1 MSVELREEADGK
13 VLIMDLS
20 GKLTKE
26 DYAQFTPT
34 VERAV
39 KTHGKVRL
47 LVRMHGFH
55 GWTLG
60 AMWEDVK
67 FDLHHFSHIERLAL
81 VGDKKWEAGM
91 AMFCKPFT
99 TAKVQYFDESKAEE
113 ASTWIHEG
121 IAQGESAAAGA

>member
-13 VLIMDLS
+13 VLILNLS
-20 GKLTKE
+20 GKLTKD
-26 DYAQFTPT
+26 DYAHFTPA

-39 KTHGKVRL
+39 NSHGKVRL

-60 AMWEDVK
+60 AVWEDLK

-81 VGDKKWEAGM
+81 VGDRKWEAGM
-91 AMFCKPFT
+91 AVFCKPFT

-121 IAQGESAAAGA
+121 IAHAEQVT